1 MRLKT
6 GGIFMLNKARKL
18 MEQRQVMI
26 SEAKEV
32 LAVLG
37 AEIDSVTEIT
47 NQIVINKGK
56 IVEVKTIEAVV
67 ETKEVVEEEE
77 TTEE

>member
-1 MRLKT
+1 
-6 GGIFMLNKARKL
+6 MLNKARKL

-56 IVEVKTIEAVV
+56 VVAVEVEN
-67 ETKEVVEEEE
+67 
-77 TTEE
+77 

>member
-1 MRLKT
+1 
-6 GGIFMLNKARKL
+6 MLNKARKL

-47 NQIVINKGK
+47 NQIVINKGR
-56 IVEVKTIEAVV
+56 IVEVEVTKEIIK
-67 ETKEVVEEEE
+67 ETKDEKRTKKLKMENGQRN
-77 TTEE
+77 